1 VLEQE
6 LRARAAE
13 LGPEAADDHRVVERS
28 ERIRLLGESAQ
39 GVRLGDAAGPD
50 QLRHDRGPEVAVPGE
65 VGLVAMAAPELGEDA
80 APGQDLVALLE
91 APAVAGLGL
100 GRDDGAARM
109 SRPVSLG
116 SVRTGDQ

>member
-1 VLEQE
+1 
-6 LRARAAE
+6 
-13 LGPEAADDHRVVERS
+13 
-28 ERIRLLGESAQ
+28 
-39 GVRLGDAAGPD
+39 
-50 QLRHDRGPEVAVPGE
+50 
-65 VGLVAMAAPELGEDA
+65 MAAPELGEDA
-80 APGQDLVALLE
+80 AAGQDLVALLE